1 MVRGEFHATH
11 GWTEVELSRSKRVAT
26 GAVWLLGMQ
35 AFTAI
40 VQLGYAAFTSRH
52 ADHAAFGQYAIAL
65 SATTLLSLIA
75 NSGLGVA
82 ASRMPST
89 DESVTRP
96 LMGVAF
102 VTGLVTAALLVVF
115 AEPWAR
121 LWGDPQAAL
130 AIRFLGL
137 GLALSPAVGVQSG
150 LMRREGRFKLLASI
164 MVSTTIMAMSIG
176 MIAVSARPS
185 SVALAAMTVSATFL
199 QFAVFAFVL
208 RRRGLPSLALR
219 NARAELGF
227 GRRALLGSLI
237 LYAGMT
243 APFIAMSRSIGVAT
257 LGEWN
262 RANVLGYVPLQ
273 MATSSAQQALY
284 PEFRSAAEDQTHTR
298 DVWSRLFG
306 LSVILIMPITAAA
319 LPWLPFGTRILLG
332 PDWSLAGNM
341 AQWLLAATAIY
352 FPLAILWAAQESA
365 ARFKEIWIG
374 FATYSFVML
383 LAAGCVSLTHEWRSA
398 AMGMVAASTVCLCL
412 DVALLLRAG
421 LLSASSVVRDLGQ
434 ALGLS
439 GALAITSIACLNFL
453 PNPWIGLGLSVAVA
467 ALLYS
472 RILKHPAVAG
482 LRSSIRRAPR
492 RA

>member
-1 MVRGEFHATH
+1 
-11 GWTEVELSRSKRVAT
+11 LSTSKRVAA
-26 GAVWLLGMQ
+26 GALWLLGMQ

-52 ADHAAFGQYAIAL
+52 ADHSAFGQYAIAL
-65 SATTLLSLIA
+65 SATALLSLIA

-96 LMGVAF
+96 LMGVAV
-102 VTGLVTAALLVVF
+102 VTGLVTALLLVML

-137 GLALSPAVGVQSG
+137 GLILSPAVGVQTG
-150 LMRREGRFKLLASI
+150 LLRREGKFKLLAI
-164 MVSTTIMAMSIG
+164 VMITTALAAMSIG

-185 SVALAAMTVSATFL
+185 AVSLAAMTVSAIFL
-199 QFAVFAFVL
+199 QFAVFAFIL
-208 RRRGLPSLALR
+208 GRRGLPSLALQ

-243 APFIAMSRSIGVAT
+243 APIIAMSRSIGVST

-284 PEFRSAAEDQTHTR
+284 PEFRSAAEDQTRTR

-306 LSVILIMPITAAA
+306 LSVVMVWPISAAA
-319 LPWLPFGTRILLG
+319 LAWFPQGTRVLLG
-332 PDWSLAGNM
+332 PDWALAGDM

-365 ARFKEIWIG
+365 AMFKEIWIG
-374 FATYSFVML
+374 FGTYSTFMFVVAGAVL
-383 LAAGCVSLTHEWRSA
+383 LTRDWRSA
-398 AMGMVAASTVCLCL
+398 AIGMVLASSTTLGVCLWML
-412 DVALLLRAG
+412 VKKG
-421 LLSASSVVRDLGQ
+421 LVESASVARDLGQ
-434 ALGLS
+434 A
-439 GALAITSIACLNFL
+439 
-453 PNPWIGLGLSVAVA
+453 VA
-467 ALLYS
+467 ASAALCLSSFAFVHYVTSAWLGAISSLAVTGLLYIP
-472 RILKHPAVAG
+472 ILRHPAVAS
-482 LRSSIRRAPR
+482 LRSTIRGQA
-492 RA
+492 